1 MRQIENTGGLDLRAK
16 LLAMSP
22 TDLKLKPTQ
31 HLPRVWAALLD
42 WGLRGASATIA
53 VVADGTVSMYTSA
66 GGGMI
71 GAGQHQQIH
80 MPAARF
86 LKTVEAIV
94 DSLPPATEAPLPREG
109 EAAIVALT
117 YDGMRRGLVELK
129 LLSPKDPFARAWVA
143 GQDLITALRELQD
156 TLEKDQK
163 K

>member
-1 MRQIENTGGLDLRAK
+1 MRELDNTGGVDLRAK
-16 LLAMSP
+16 LLAASP
-22 TDLKLKPTQ
+22 ADLSIKPSQ

-42 WGLRGASATIA
+42 WGLRGSSATVA

-71 GAGQHQQIH
+71 GAGQHQSIH

-117 YDGMRRGLVELK
+117 YEGMRRGLVELK
-129 LLSPKDPFARAWVA
+129 LLSAKDPFARGWVA

>member
-1 MRQIENTGGLDLRAK
+1 MRELDNTGGLDLRAK

-31 HLPRVWAALLD
+31 HLPRVWVALLD